1 MNELLGWYGYDKLD
15 TRGLNL
21 KHLNQHFPTSSSSS
35 SPMRHDEDF
44 SEDDMGLSRSPQPD
58 SASCNSSSDDEAD
71 TSAGIFLSNLPHY
84 TSMSTSDLTY
94 SRPTYDGSSVESC
107 LEPATLQSRCAE
119 ILPLGYRGLEG
130 SYELEESQT

>member
-35 SPMRHDEDF
+35 SPLRHDEDF

-58 SASCNSSSDDEAD
+58 SGPHTADLQWNRVSNLESSDPD
-71 TSAGIFLSNLPHY
+71 
-84 TSMSTSDLTY
+84 
-94 SRPTYDGSSVESC
+94 
-107 LEPATLQSRCAE
+107 AE
-119 ILPLGYRGLEG
+119 ILPLGYRGLER
-130 SYELEESQT
+130 SFEVEESQT